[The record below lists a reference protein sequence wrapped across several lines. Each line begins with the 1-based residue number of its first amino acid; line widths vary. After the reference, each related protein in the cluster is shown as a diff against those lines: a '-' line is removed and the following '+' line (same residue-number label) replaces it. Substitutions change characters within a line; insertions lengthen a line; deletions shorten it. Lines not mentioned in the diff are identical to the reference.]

1 MLWVLIVV
9 VLLVAVGPIGI
20 YRAIRFAFRCALG
33 VLRVFAWLFWG
44 TPPHG
49 TRGPLT
55 PTQEYERML
64 SIGVGGIVV
73 AMMVYGACVVFGGT

>member
-1 MLWVLIVV
+1 MLWVLFVV

-20 YRAIRFAFRCALG
+20 YRAFRCALG

-44 TPPHG
+44 TPPHSSG
-49 TRGPLT
+49 GPLT
-55 PTQEYERML
+55 PAQEYERML

-73 AMMVYGACVVFGGT
+73 AMMVYGACMFFGGA